1 MENILYDKRLLS
13 EISEDIPED
22 DPFYSEEN
30 VQNILKAIEQIKR
43 GQYVEFDIHD
53 FIKAHNMG

>member
-13 EISEDIPED
+13 EVSEDIPED

-30 VQNILKAIEQIKR
+30 VKDILESYEQIRR
-43 GQYVEFDIHD
+43 GEYEKFNLHEYLRR
-53 FIKAHNMG
+53 HNLV